1 MEFLQKDIV
10 GYEGLYQ
17 ITSDGKVWSLK
28 SCKFLKPLLSG
39 PKGKEYYYVCLS
51 KNGIKKNHKI
61 HRLVAEAFIPNPNNL
76 PIVNHKDENK
86 KNNYVDNLEWTTYK
100 ENNDYGTRKEKMV
113 ETRKNNGNCCKTIM
127 CDKNTHEQIQIFET
141 TRDAIRFLGLA
152 NSASSN
158 ISACIKGRKKSAY
171 GYWWKIEEKN
181 T

>member
-28 SCKFLKPLLSG
+28 NCKFLKPLLSG

-51 KNGIKKNHKI
+51 KNGVKKNHKI

-86 KNNYVDNLEWTTYK
+86 ENNRIDNLEWVTSK
-100 ENNDYGTRKEKMV
+100 ENCNYGTRNFRSSMKRNIPV
-113 ETRKNNGNCCKTIM
+113 ECIETGIIYKSFHEASKKTGTEI
-127 CDKNTHEQIQIFET
+127 
-141 TRDAIRFLGLA
+141 
-152 NSASSN
+152 
-158 ISACIKGRKKSAY
+158 ACISMCCT
-171 GYWWKIEEKN
+171 GYRNRQTAGGYHWRYA
-181 T
+181 